1 MAFKPKRR
9 LERPAPTQVVET
21 YKCKVDY
28 TLYSDKE
35 EEVKVLRECEEKIA
49 FTEGKIGELIEVRRQ
64 AIQQMR
70 VILKEQGVFRKIMGQ
85 LGITKDMIYDVD
97 LREKLYI
104 KYDVPREKIQKL
116 STREVR
122 SLNKYDLSN
131 SVVQDML
138 EDKEEFKKVIQLK
151 EKEKKGNLQQ
161 QREEKIKK
169 LTQEKERLE
178 ERIKQI
184 EEELEQL
191 NYEVMD

>member
-1 MAFKPKRR
+1 MVFKPKRR
-9 LERPAPTQVVET
+9 LERPAPTQVVEA

-35 EEVKVLRECEEKIA
+35 EEIKVLRECEEKIA

-70 VILKEQGVFRKIMGQ
+70 VILKEQGVFRKVMAQ

-151 EKEKKGNLQQ
+151 EKEKKGNLQT

-169 LTQEKERLE
+169 LTQEKKRLE
-178 ERIKQI
+178 ERLEQIK
-184 EEELEQL
+184 EELEQL

>member
-9 LERPAPTQVVET
+9 LEKPVPTQVVET

-28 TLYSDKE
+28 TLYSDEE
-35 EEVKVLRECEEKIA
+35 EEVKILRECEEKIA

-70 VILKEQGVFRKIMGQ
+70 VILKEQGVFRKVMAQ

-151 EKEKKGNLQQ
+151 EKEKKGNLQT

-169 LTQEKERLE
+169 LIQEKKRLE

-191 NYEVMD
+191 NYEIMD

>member
-9 LERPAPTQVVET
+9 LERPAPTQIVEA

-28 TLYSDKE
+28 TLYADKE
-35 EEVKVLRECEEKIA
+35 EDIKVLRECEEKIA

-70 VILKEQGVFRKIMGQ
+70 VILKEQGVFRKVMAQ

-122 SLNKYDLSN
+122 TLNKYEFSQD
-131 SVVQDML
+131 VVKDII
-138 EDKEEFKKVIQLK
+138 EDKEEFKKVVQIK
-151 EKEKKGNLQQ
+151 EKENKGNLQQ

-169 LTQEKERLE
+169 LKAEKKRLE

-191 NYEVMD
+191 NYEIMD